1 MFIGKAVIIMTKRKL
16 VTSFE
21 GVLNQK
27 KVDYFALV
35 PFEYDARRPDKT
47 ALTTVDKQI
56 YPGGLVVCV
65 SEVVRVVA
73 EMGPGDS
80 CLANHVSTDTGRWIP
95 KKYIKENPSAGDLLL
110 VPLKQGAKPKPK
122 PKK

>member
-1 MFIGKAVIIMTKRKL
+1 MVTNRKSG
-16 VTSFE
+16 TSFDA
-21 GVLNQK
+21 GLNQK

-56 YPGGLVVCV
+56 YSGGLVVCV

-73 EMGPGDS
+73 EMGPGGS
-80 CLANHVSTDTGRWIP
+80 FLANHVSTDTGRWIP
-95 KKYIKENPSAGDLLL
+95 EKYIKKNPSAGDLLL

>member
-1 MFIGKAVIIMTKRKL
+1 MMTKTKTE
-16 VTSFE
+16 TSSE
-21 GVLNQK
+21 AGLSQK
-27 KVDYFALV
+27 KVGYFALV

-73 EMGPGDS
+73 EMGPGNS
-80 CLANHVSTDTGRWIP
+80 LFANHVSTDTGRWIP
-95 KKYIKENPSAGDLLL
+95 KKYIKKNPSAGDLLL
-110 VPLKQGAKPKPK
+110 VPLKQGAKPRPK
-122 PKK
+122 PKSKK